1 MRLNPSS
8 EFSFSERAIHERK
21 LLEQI
26 KTKKTE
32 HSNAVKELRELKGV
46 VAVVSKLIEKS
57 RFGLREKF
65 ETWFRD
71 LEGKCANVAKRRA
84 EEILRG

>member
-1 MRLNPSS
+1 
-8 EFSFSERAIHERK
+8 
-21 LLEQI
+21 
-26 KTKKTE
+26 
-32 HSNAVKELRELKGV
+32 VKELRELKGV

-57 RFGLREKF
+57 RFGLRDAF

-71 LEGKCANVAKRRA
+71 LEKKCANVARRRA